1 MKGPIGNKISIKV
14 SELKKTQGKKLNVWL
29 KMTDSDF
36 FFKFMKTAFVSI
48 RDARE
53 RHCRKHSVRKST
65 TIFLTPTPQAL
76 SNTTGWSQIK
86 S

>member
-36 FFKFMKTAFVSI
+36 FFNS
-48 RDARE
+48 
-53 RHCRKHSVRKST
+53 
-65 TIFLTPTPQAL
+65 
-76 SNTTGWSQIK
+76 
-86 S
+86 